1 MAHTSTFTKNRHEEN
16 MNASSRYCPPN
27 SRPSTRA
34 GSDPPANPTGSLRAV
49 IHVVHRF
56 FPLTLS
62 QYLFPGRPIRADVS
76 WGNCNA
82 TLSLLTR
89 WVHIIDL

>member
-1 MAHTSTFTKNRHEEN
+1 MPA
-16 MNASSRYCPPN
+16 AGIALP
-27 SRPSTRA
+27 TR
-34 GSDPPANPTGSLRAV
+34 GLLPVLPLIPPANPTGSLRAV

-62 QYLFPGRPIRADVS
+62 QYLFPDRPIRADVS

-89 WVHIIDL
+89 WAHIIDF

>member
-34 GSDPPANPTGSLRAV
+34 ASDPPSESYGQSEGSDTR
-49 IHVVHRF
+49 RTSF
-56 FPLTLS
+56 LS
-62 QYLFPGRPIRADVS
+62 SDP
-76 WGNCNA
+76 
-82 TLSLLTR
+82 
-89 WVHIIDL
+89 